1 MPEYNFRLQK
11 LLDIRIKSEEQCK
24 IKFKQLMDETSK
36 IQIQI
41 TRLEKILQEHKNC
54 ESSTLALKKMKY
66 IYLNALASSISEAN
80 KVLVEKTKVAEEV
93 RLELTQKQIERKTV
107 EKLKEN
113 AKSKFIKEQNAK
125 EQKIND
131 ELALYAHFRN
141 MKRR

>member
-1 MPEYNFRLQK
+1 MTEYNFRLQK
-11 LLDIRIKSEEQCK
+11 LLDIRIDSEEQCK
-24 IKFKQLMDETSK
+24 IKFKQIMDEISK
-36 IQIQI
+36 IQIHI
-41 TRLEKILQEHKNC
+41 NSLKKTSKEHANC
-54 ESSTLALKKMKY
+54 VSSTVVLKKMKY

-80 KVLVEKTKVAEEV
+80 KVLLEKTKISEEV
-93 RLELTQKQIERKTV
+93 REELKQKQIERKTV

-141 MKRR
+141 IERR